1 MATRYLGGS
10 SNLSVGRAVEPITIY
25 TTAWC
30 PDCRYTKSFLRERG
44 VAYREVNIE
53 EDEAAE
59 EVVLKANNGLRK
71 VPTLEIGGRFFAC
84 SPFDPQELATELN
97 IPLNP

>member
-1 MATRYLGGS
+1 MKP
-10 SNLSVGRAVEPITIY
+10 VTIY

-30 PDCRYTKSFLRERG
+30 PDCRYAKAFLRERS

-53 EDEAAE
+53 EDEAGE
-59 EVVLKANNGLRK
+59 EIVLKANNGLRK
-71 VPTLEIGGRFFAC
+71 VPTLEVDGRYFAC
-84 SPFDPQELATELN
+84 SPFDPEELAEELN

>member
-1 MATRYLGGS
+1 M
-10 SNLSVGRAVEPITIY
+10 EPITIY
-25 TTAWC
+25 TTTWC
-30 PDCRYTKSFLRERG
+30 RDCRYTKNFLRERG

-59 EVVLKANNGLRK
+59 EFVLKANHGLRK
-71 VPTLEIGGRFFAC
+71 VPTLEVGGRYFAC
-84 SPFDPQELATELN
+84 SPFDPEELASELN